1 MIEFFASFG
10 SFGQGTA
17 AWVRGLCVDA
27 YPPAV
32 QGLHAPAGFTTPK
45 ARSSN
50 RGESAGR
57 FLGVELA
64 GDAGGAV

>member
-27 YPPAV
+27 CPPAV
-32 QGLHAPAGFTTPK
+32 QGLHAPAGSTPTT

-50 RGESAGR
+50 TGESAGR
-57 FLGVELA
+57 FLRVGLA
-64 GDAGGAV
+64 GDAGEAV